1 MNGPG
6 DINSGDRGKRG
17 DMLRGILKIRRKRN
31 KSVSKTS
38 SRGLR
43 LISDE
48 LCFVLVC
55 FVLIL
60 EFLRVSLQVF
70 PECDFLN
77 SNIPP
82 FYGEK
87 KGLILMRISPTK
99 IVQVN
104 PSCFC
109 AYLHSIQLNLLQVQ
123 MFCH

>member
-6 DINSGDRGKRG
+6 DMSSGDRGKRG

-43 LISDE
+43 KISDE
-48 LCFVLVC
+48 LCFVLVS

-60 EFLRVSLQVF
+60 ECLRVSLQVF

-77 SNIPP
+77 SYIPP
-82 FYGEK
+82 SYGGK
-87 KGLILMRISPTK
+87 KGLILMRITLGKKCLDESSLFLPK
-99 IVQVN
+99 FV
-104 PSCFC
+104 S
-109 AYLHSIQLNLLQVQ
+109 LN
-123 MFCH
+123 